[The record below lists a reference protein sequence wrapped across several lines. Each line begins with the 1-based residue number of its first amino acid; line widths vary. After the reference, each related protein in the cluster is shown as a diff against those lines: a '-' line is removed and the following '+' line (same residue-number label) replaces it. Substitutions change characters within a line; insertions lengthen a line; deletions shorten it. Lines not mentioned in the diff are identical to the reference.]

1 MINIRSHLEK
11 IIGCLP
17 PDIRRQLEEQPR
29 EILESLEEI
38 RIYKERPAQI
48 FAAGR
53 RIQLDGF
60 TAHDS
65 INSILNSLMKFSY
78 YAYEEDM
85 GNGFITVD
93 GGHRVGICGK
103 AVVENGKVRLIRE
116 ISSLNIRRSREII
129 GCSDKIQP
137 YLIDWKTRQ
146 INNILIASPPGCGKT
161 TLIRDIA
168 RYLSEESYKVAICDE
183 RSEIAGVY
191 NGVSSYRFGPM
202 VDVLDSCPKAQG
214 MKMLIRA
221 MSPDVVITDE
231 IGQPADIEA
240 IRSCVNSGVSVI
252 TTVHGKTQDEL
263 SRGIV
268 GQLINEK
275 IFNHIII
282 LTKSPKTGSVKEVIN
297 V

>member
-60 TAHDS
+60 TSHDS

-116 ISSLNIRRSREII
+116 ISSLNIRRSREVI

-161 TLIRDIA
+161 TL
-168 RYLSEESYKVAICDE
+168 
-183 RSEIAGVY
+183 
-191 NGVSSYRFGPM
+191 N
-202 VDVLDSCPKAQG
+202 
-214 MKMLIRA
+214 
-221 MSPDVVITDE
+221 
-231 IGQPADIEA
+231 
-240 IRSCVNSGVSVI
+240 
-252 TTVHGKTQDEL
+252 
-263 SRGIV
+263 
-268 GQLINEK
+268 
-275 IFNHIII
+275 I
-282 LTKSPKTGSVKEVIN
+282 LVR
-297 V
+297 